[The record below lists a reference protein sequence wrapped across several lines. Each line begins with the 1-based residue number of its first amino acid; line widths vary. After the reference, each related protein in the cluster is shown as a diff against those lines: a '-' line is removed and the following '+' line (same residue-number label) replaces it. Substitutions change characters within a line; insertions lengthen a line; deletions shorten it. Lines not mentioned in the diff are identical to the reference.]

1 MTEGQQMAD
10 KIQLRRDTAAN
21 WTSNN
26 PTLSQ
31 GEQGFET
38 DTSKMKIG
46 DGSTA
51 WTGLDYFADTASGG
65 GSGGGSF
72 EAVASGTLADGSTL
86 VLNTDGT
93 VSVVGMDEGEV
104 GGAGTAS
111 VFESARIQYNSI
123 TFDSNSNKVVIFYE
137 DYENSNYGTAV
148 VGTVTGKSISF
159 GSPVVFASSFV
170 ETLKATF
177 DSNSNKVV
185 IAYIDRTNESY
196 RGTAVVGTVSGTSI
210 SFGSPVVFNYGSTSN
225 TSTTFDSNSNKV
237 VIAYRNNSNSQS
249 GTAIVGTVSGTSISF
264 GTPEVF
270 NSGQTNDIGITFDS
284 NSNKVVIAYGN
295 QSNEGRGT
303 VKVAVVT
310 GITIGFGS
318 ATVFDSIRTTGH
330 SATFDSNSNKVV
342 IAYQDYSNSYRGKA
356 VVGTVSGFNDIS
368 FGSSVVFNSG
378 ASYSISATFDSV
390 TSKVLLAYMDN
401 GNSNYGTAIVGT
413 VSGTSI
419 SFGSPDVF
427 NSASSVNIST
437 TFDSVA
443 NKVVIAYADYGNSG
457 YGTAVVYQS
466 VNFSASNLTADNY
479 IGISNGAYADAATAT
494 VQIVGSVDDA
504 QTGLTVGQKYYVQKD
519 GSLATTADDP
529 SVFAGTAV
537 SATKLII
544 KG

>member
-1 MTEGQQMAD
+1 MTEVQQMAD

-72 EAVASGTLADGSTL
+72 EATASGTLADGSTL

-93 VSVVGMDEGEV
+93 VSVVLEEGESA
-104 GGAGTAS
+104 GAGTSS
-111 VFESARIQYNSI
+111 VFETADTRYVSA
-123 TFDSNSNKVVIFYE
+123 TFDSNSNKVVIAYQ
-137 DYENSNYGTAV
+137 DDVNSKYGTAV

-159 GSPVVFASSFV
+159 GSPVVFASSYV
-170 ETLKATF
+170 ETIKATF

-185 IAYIDRTNESY
+185 IAYT
-196 RGTAVVGTVSGTSI
+196 
-210 SFGSPVVFNYGSTSN
+210 
-225 TSTTFDSNSNKV
+225 
-237 VIAYRNNSNSQS
+237 NNSNS
-249 GTAIVGTVSGTSISF
+249 F
-264 GTPEVF
+264 
-270 NSGQTNDIGITFDS
+270 
-284 NSNKVVIAYGN
+284 
-295 QSNEGRGT
+295 
-303 VKVAVVT
+303 
-310 GITIGFGS
+310 
-318 ATVFDSIRTTGH
+318 
-330 SATFDSNSNKVV
+330 
-342 IAYQDYSNSYRGKA
+342 
-356 VVGTVSGFNDIS
+356 
-368 FGSSVVFNSG
+368 
-378 ASYSISATFDSV
+378 
-390 TSKVLLAYMDN
+390 
-401 GNSNYGTAIVGT
+401 YGTAIVGT

-419 SFGSPDVF
+419 SFGSPDEF
-427 NSASSVNIST
+427 NEGQTGDIST
-437 TFDSVA
+437 TFDSNS
-443 NKVVIAYADYGNSG
+443 NKVVIAYRNQSNSAQGEAKVATVSGTTIGFGSSTTFDSTQIRITSTTFDSANNKVVIAYRDFSNSYRGKAIVGTVSGTGISFGSSVVFDSDTSSDVSATFDPVTSKVLIAYRDGGNSNYGTAIVGTVSGTGISFGSPDVFNSATTVHISSTFDSNANKVVISYADYGNSS
-457 YGTAVVYQS
+457 YGTSVVYQS
-466 VNFSASNLTADNY
+466 VDFSTTNLTADNY

-504 QTGLTVGQKYYVQKD
+504 QTGLTVGQKHYVQTD

>member
-1 MTEGQQMAD
+1 MTEVQQMAD

-21 WTSNN
+21 WTTNN

-72 EAVASGTLADGSTL
+72 EATASGTLADGSTL

-93 VSVVGMDEGEV
+93 VSVVLEEGESA
-104 GGAGTAS
+104 GAGTSS
-111 VFESARIQYNSI
+111 VFETGDTKYVSA
-123 TFDSNSNKVVIFYE
+123 TFDSNSNKVVIAYQ
-137 DYENSNYGTAV
+137 DDVNSKYGTAV

-159 GSPVVFASSFV
+159 GSPVVFASSYV
-170 ETLKATF
+170 ETIKATF

-185 IAYIDRTNESY
+185 IVYIDRTNDLY
-196 RGTAVVGTVSGTSI
+196 RGHAVVGTVSGTSI
-210 SFGSPVVFNYGSTSN
+210 SFGSSVVFNSGQTSN
-225 TSTTFDSNSNKV
+225 ISTTFDSNSNKV
-237 VIAYRNNSNSQS
+237 VIAYTNNSNS
-249 GTAIVGTVSGTSISF
+249 F
-264 GTPEVF
+264 
-270 NSGQTNDIGITFDS
+270 
-284 NSNKVVIAYGN
+284 
-295 QSNEGRGT
+295 
-303 VKVAVVT
+303 
-310 GITIGFGS
+310 
-318 ATVFDSIRTTGH
+318 
-330 SATFDSNSNKVV
+330 
-342 IAYQDYSNSYRGKA
+342 
-356 VVGTVSGFNDIS
+356 
-368 FGSSVVFNSG
+368 
-378 ASYSISATFDSV
+378 
-390 TSKVLLAYMDN
+390 
-401 GNSNYGTAIVGT
+401 YGTAIVGT

-419 SFGSPDVF
+419 SFGSPDEF
-427 NSASSVNIST
+427 NEGQTGDIST
-437 TFDSVA
+437 TFDSNS
-443 NKVVIAYADYGNSG
+443 NKVVIAYRNQSNSAQGEAKVATVSGTTIGFGSSTTFDSTQIRETSTTFDSANNKVVIAYRDFSNSYRGKAIVGTVSGTGISFGSSVVFDSDTSSDVSATFDPVTSKVLIAYRDGGNSNYGTAIVGTVSGTGISFGSPDVFNSATTVHISSTFDSNANKVVISYADYGNSS
-457 YGTAVVYQS
+457 YGTSVVYQS
-466 VNFSASNLTADNY
+466 VDFSTTNLTADNY

-504 QTGLTVGQKYYVQKD
+504 QTGLTVGQKYYVQTD

>member
-1 MTEGQQMAD
+1 MTEVQQMAD

-21 WTSNN
+21 WTANN

-72 EAVASGTLADGSTL
+72 EAVASGTLADGSIL

-93 VSVVGMDEGEV
+93 VSVILEEGEV

-111 VFESARIQYNSI
+111 VFESDVLQYVSATYDSTNNKIVIVYQDNVNS
-123 TFDSNSNKVVIFYE
+123 K
-137 DYENSNYGTAV
+137 YGTAV

-159 GSPVVFASSFV
+159 GSPVVFASVYV
-170 ETLKATF
+170 ESLSATF

-185 IAYIDRTNESY
+185 IAYSDRTNELY
-196 RGTAVVGTVSGTSI
+196 RGTAVVCTVSGTSI
-210 SFGSPVVFNYGSTSN
+210 SVVGSAVFNYNVTSGI
-225 TSTTFDSNSNKV
+225 STTFDSNSNKV
-237 VIAYRNNSNSQS
+237 VIAY
-249 GTAIVGTVSGTSISF
+249 VGNI
-264 GTPEVF
+264 
-270 NSGQTNDIGITFDS
+270 QTFD
-284 NSNKVVIAYGN
+284 
-295 QSNEGRGT
+295 
-303 VKVAVVT
+303 
-310 GITIGFGS
+310 
-318 ATVFDSIRTTGH
+318 
-330 SATFDSNSNKVV
+330 
-342 IAYQDYSNSYRGKA
+342 
-356 VVGTVSGFNDIS
+356 
-368 FGSSVVFNSG
+368 
-378 ASYSISATFDSV
+378 
-390 TSKVLLAYMDN
+390 
-401 GNSNYGTAIVGT
+401 GTAIVGT

-419 SFGSPDVF
+419 SFGSSSVFNSGPTGDISTTFDSNSNKVVVAYRNQSNSARGEAKVGTVSGTSISFGSSTIFDYTQIRNTSTTFDSANNKVVIAYPDYPNSYRGKAVVGTVSGTSISFGSSVVFDSGNSANISATFDSVTSKVLLAYRDNGNAGYGTAIVGTVSGTSISFDSPDVF
-427 NSASSVNIST
+427 SDASTSFIST

-443 NKVVIAYADYGNSG
+443 NKVVIAYADYGNSS

>member
-72 EAVASGTLADGSTL
+72 EAVASGTLADGSIL
-86 VLNTDGT
+86 ILNTDGT
-93 VSVVGMDEGEV
+93 VSVVLEEGEV

-111 VFESARIQYNSI
+111 VFESAGI
-123 TFDSNSNKVVIFYE
+123 TSGSATYDSTNNKIVIAYI
-137 DYENSNYGTAV
+137 DTGNSNYGTAV

-159 GSPVVFASSFV
+159 GSPVVFASVYVSPP
-170 ETLKATF
+170 KATF

-185 IAYIDRTNESY
+185 IAYADRTNDLY
-196 RGTAVVGTVSGTSI
+196 RGNAVVGTVSGTSI
-210 SFGSPVVFNYGSTSN
+210 SFGSPVVFNYAVTLGMN
-225 TSTTFDSNSNKV
+225 TTFDSNSNKV
-237 VIAYRNNSNSQS
+237 VISYIRNNQTFD

-264 GTPEVF
+264 GSPVVF
-270 NSGQTNDIGITFDS
+270 NSGQTNDISITFDS
-284 NSNKVVIAYGN
+284 NSNKVVFAYGN
-295 QSNEGRGT
+295 QSNDGEGEAKVGT
-303 VKVAVVT
+303 VSGT
-310 GITIGFGS
+310 TIGFGNQ
-318 ATVFDSIRTTGH
+318 TTFDGRRTTGH
-330 SATFDSNSNKVV
+330 STTFDSNSNKVV
-342 IAYQDYSNSYRGKA
+342 IAYQDTSNSYRGKA
-356 VVGTVSGFNDIS
+356 VVGTVSGTNIS
-368 FGSSVVFNSG
+368 FGGTVVFDSD
-378 ASYSISATFDSV
+378 ASYEISATFDSV
-390 TSKVLLAYMDN
+390 TSKVLLAYRDN
-401 GNSNYGTAIVGT
+401 GNSGYGTAIVGT

-427 NSASSVNIST
+427 SDASTSYTSA

-443 NKVVIAYADYGNSG
+443 NKVVIAYRDNGNSG
-457 YGTAVVYQS
+457 YGKAVVYQS
-466 VNFSASNLTADNY
+466 VDFSTTNLTADNY

-504 QTGLTVGQKYYVQKD
+504 QTGLTVGQKYYIQKD

>member
-86 VLNTDGT
+86 ILNTDGT

-111 VFESARIQYNSI
+111 VFESDAIQYASA
-123 TFDSNSNKVVIFYE
+123 TYDSTNNKIVIAYQ
-137 DYENSNYGTAV
+137 DTGNSNYGTAV

-159 GSPVVFASSFV
+159 GSPVVFASVYV
-170 ETLKATF
+170 ENPSATF

-185 IAYIDRTNESY
+185 IVYSDRTNNSY
-196 RGTAVVGTVSGTSI
+196 RGNAVVGTVSGTSI
-210 SFGSPVVFNYGSTSN
+210 SFGGSVVFNYN
-225 TSTTFDSNSNKV
+225 TTFGMSTTFDSNSNKV
-237 VIAYRNNSNSQS
+237 VIAYIRNNQTFD

-270 NSGQTNDIGITFDS
+270 NSGQTNDISTTFDS
-284 NSNKVVIAYGN
+284 NSNKVVFAYGR
-295 QSNEGRGT
+295 QSNDGEGEAKVGT
-303 VKVAVVT
+303 VSGT
-310 GITIGFGS
+310 TIGFGS
-318 ATVFDSIRTTGH
+318 ATIFDGRRTTGH
-330 SATFDSNSNKVV
+330 STTFDSSANKVV

-356 VVGTVSGFNDIS
+356 VVGTVSGTSIS
-368 FGSSVVFNSG
+368 FGGSVVFDSD
-378 ASYSISATFDSV
+378 ASYNISATFDSV
-390 TSKVLLAYMDN
+390 TSKVLLAYRDN
-401 GNSNYGTAIVGT
+401 GNSGYGTAIVGT

-419 SFGSPDVF
+419 SFDSPDVF
-427 NSASSVNIST
+427 SDASTSFIST

-443 NKVVIAYADYGNSG
+443 NKVVIAYRDNVNS

-466 VNFSASNLTADNY
+466 VNFSTSNLTADNY

>member
-1 MTEGQQMAD
+1 MTEVQQMAD

-72 EAVASGTLADGSTL
+72 EATASGTLADGSTL

-93 VSVVGMDEGEV
+93 VSVVLEEGESA
-104 GGAGTAS
+104 GAGTSS
-111 VFESARIQYNSI
+111 VFETADTRYVSA
-123 TFDSNSNKVVIFYE
+123 TFDSNSNKVVIAYQ
-137 DYENSNYGTAV
+137 DDVNSKYGTAV

-159 GSPVVFASSFV
+159 GSPVVFASSYV
-170 ETLKATF
+170 ETIKATF

-185 IAYIDRTNESY
+185 IVYIDRTNDLY
-196 RGTAVVGTVSGTSI
+196 RGHAVVGTVSGTSI
-210 SFGSPVVFNYGSTSN
+210 SFGSSVVFNSGQTSN
-225 TSTTFDSNSNKV
+225 ISTTFDSNSNKV
-237 VIAYRNNSNSQS
+237 VIAYTNNSNS
-249 GTAIVGTVSGTSISF
+249 F
-264 GTPEVF
+264 
-270 NSGQTNDIGITFDS
+270 
-284 NSNKVVIAYGN
+284 
-295 QSNEGRGT
+295 
-303 VKVAVVT
+303 
-310 GITIGFGS
+310 
-318 ATVFDSIRTTGH
+318 
-330 SATFDSNSNKVV
+330 
-342 IAYQDYSNSYRGKA
+342 
-356 VVGTVSGFNDIS
+356 
-368 FGSSVVFNSG
+368 
-378 ASYSISATFDSV
+378 
-390 TSKVLLAYMDN
+390 
-401 GNSNYGTAIVGT
+401 YGTAIVGT

-419 SFGSPDVF
+419 SFGSPDEF
-427 NSASSVNIST
+427 NEGQTGDIST
-437 TFDSVA
+437 TFDSNS
-443 NKVVIAYADYGNSG
+443 NKVVIAYRNQSNSAQGEAKVATVSGTTIGFGSSTTFDSTQIRETSTTFDSANNKVVIAYLDFSNSYRGKAIVGTVSGTGISFGSSVVFDSDTSSDVSATFDPVTSKVLIAYRDGGNSNYGTAIVGTVSGTGISFGSPDVFNSATTVHISSTFDSNANKVVISYADYGNSS
-457 YGTAVVYQS
+457 YGTSVVYQS
-466 VNFSASNLTADNY
+466 VDFSTTNLTADNY

-504 QTGLTVGQKYYVQKD
+504 QTGLTVGQKYYVQTD